1 MISTCCSRF
10 ACSGLSISD
19 KFPARGK
26 QTRMLLMAQRL
37 SRNSYWT
44 AFDVKRMPRS
54 GFAVKIIL
62 AIDVVLVE
70 GMVYVCSLGTKA
82 M

>member
-1 MISTCCSRF
+1 
-10 ACSGLSISD
+10 
-19 KFPARGK
+19 
-26 QTRMLLMAQRL
+26 MAQRL